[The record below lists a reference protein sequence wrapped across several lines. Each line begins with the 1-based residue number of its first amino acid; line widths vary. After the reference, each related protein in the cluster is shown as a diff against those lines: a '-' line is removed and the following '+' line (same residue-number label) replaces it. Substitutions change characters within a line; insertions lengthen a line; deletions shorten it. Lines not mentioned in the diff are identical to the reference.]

1 MTGWFAHDHGGPSD
15 VEKARYRWRGDAEVR
30 AVIGGLVPDRACP
43 DLVPARCSAW
53 MDACVVM

>member
-30 AVIGGLVPDRACP
+30 RAIGGLVPDRACP
-43 DLVPARCSAW
+43 DLIPARCSAW
-53 MDACVVM
+53 MDACVIS